1 MAYVLIRY
9 LHLLA
14 ALVFAVALLIE
25 NMAIKPVINRE
36 DAHNL
41 ARIDAICGM
50 AALVIIACG
59 MTLWLWVGK
68 PADFYN
74 TNPVFHLKLGL
85 LAILIVSAIYP
96 AIFFFRH
103 RQTEQEQLAVPKP
116 LRFLLRFEIILL
128 LIIPL
133 LAWVMARGIGISG

>member
-14 ALVFAVALLIE
+14 ALVFTGALLIE
-25 NMAIKPVINRE
+25 NMAIKTMINRE
-36 DAHNL
+36 DARNL
-41 ARIDAICGM
+41 ARVDAICGM

-59 MTLWLWVGK
+59 MTLWLWIGK

-74 TNPVFHLKLGL
+74 TNPVFQLKLGL

-116 LRFLLRFEIILL
+116 VRFLLRFEIILL

-133 LAWVMARGIGISG
+133 LAWAMTRGIGISG

>member
-1 MAYVLIRY
+1 MAYVLFRS

-14 ALVFAVALLIE
+14 ALVFAGALIIE
-25 NMAIKPVINRE
+25 NMAIKPVINQE

-41 ARIDAICGM
+41 ARVDGICGM

-59 MTLWLWVGK
+59 LALWLWVGK

-85 LAILIVSAIYP
+85 LAILITSAVYP
-96 AIFFFRH
+96 ALFFFRH
-103 RQTEQEQLAVPKP
+103 RKTEQEQISVPKAVQ
-116 LRFLLRFEIILL
+116 LLLRFEIILL
-128 LIIPL
+128 LLIPL
-133 LAWVMARGIGISG
+133 LAWAMARGIGIPG

>member
-1 MAYVLIRY
+1 MAYVLFRS

-14 ALVFAVALLIE
+14 ALVFAGALIIE

-41 ARIDAICGM
+41 ARVDGICGM

-59 MTLWLWVGK
+59 LALWLWVGK

-85 LAILIVSAIYP
+85 LAILITSAVYP
-96 AIFFFRH
+96 ALFFFRH
-103 RQTEQEQLAVPKP
+103 RQTEQEQISVPKAVQ
-116 LRFLLRFEIILL
+116 LLLRFEIILL
-128 LIIPL
+128 LIIPM
-133 LAWVMARGIGISG
+133 LAWAMARGIGIPG

>member
-1 MAYVLIRY
+1 MAYVLLRY

-14 ALVFAVALLIE
+14 ALVFAGALIIE

-41 ARIDAICGM
+41 ARVDGICGM

-59 MTLWLWVGK
+59 LALWLWVGK

-74 TNPVFHLKLGL
+74 TNPLFHLKLGL
-85 LAILIVSAIYP
+85 LAILITSAVYP
-96 AIFFFRH
+96 ALFFFRH
-103 RQTEQEQLAVPKP
+103 RQTEQEQISVPKAVQ
-116 LRFLLRFEIILL
+116 LLLRFEIILL
-128 LIIPL
+128 LIIPM
-133 LAWVMARGIGISG
+133 LAWAMARGIGIPG